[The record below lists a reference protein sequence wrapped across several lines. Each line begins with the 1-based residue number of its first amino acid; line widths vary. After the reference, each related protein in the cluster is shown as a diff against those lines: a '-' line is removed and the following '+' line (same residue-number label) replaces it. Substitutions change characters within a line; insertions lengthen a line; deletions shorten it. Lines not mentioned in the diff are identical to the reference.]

1 MDSEGEAGTP
11 DMAFGG
17 QRGSGMQT
25 VAVFNHYVKVGFV
38 WLALVEALI
47 LVLAVMLGAVI
58 RLPALETP
66 FSTEPLRLL
75 PNAILFAAIL
85 LGTMGATGLY
95 QSGLRERLP
104 GLAKRLAVAFA
115 LAGFPLV
122 LAFYLVPDLYLGRG
136 LLVLALALSYTG
148 ILGGRAIFQAVVRRE
163 GLRDRILVLGT
174 GKGAEVLARYRR
186 RTDWFGKDL
195 RGFVRLEAEQ
205 EPPRVD
211 ASRVITLNRPLCA
224 FVRDHGIDE
233 VVVAADERRRTLPVQ
248 DLFECRLQGIQV
260 TDLLT
265 FLERETGRVK
275 LDLVSPSW
283 FTYSPGFFYRGLFR
297 KGVKRA
303 MDLAVGSLV
312 LLLASPLML
321 ASALAILLESGWRAP
336 VLYRQTRVGE
346 GGRHFRIL
354 KFRSM
359 RVDAEQFGARWAE
372 EDDPRIT
379 RVGAVL
385 RKYRLDELPQ
395 IFNILRGEMSLV
407 GPRPERP
414 ELEADL
420 LRELPYYAERYR
432 VKPGLTGWAQIR
444 YPYGASLHD
453 AFEKLQYDLYYIKN
467 YSLFL
472 DLLILLQTTEV
483 VLWGKGAR

>member
-1 MDSEGEAGTP
+1 
-11 DMAFGG
+11 
-17 QRGSGMQT
+17 MQT
-25 VAVFNHYVKVGFV
+25 VAVFNHYVKVGFLV
-38 WLALVEALI
+38 LALVDALI
-47 LVLAVMLGAVI
+47 LVMAVMLGGVI
-58 RLPALETP
+58 RLPALQPP
-66 FSTEPLRLL
+66 FSAEPLQLL
-75 PNAILFAAIL
+75 PNAVLFAAIV
-85 LGTMGATGLY
+85 LGTMVATGLY

-104 GLAKRLAVAFA
+104 GLAKRLAVTFL
-115 LAGFPLV
+115 LAGFPLAM
-122 LAFYLVPDLYLGRG
+122 AFYLLPELYLGRG
-136 LLVLALALSYTG
+136 LLVLAMVLSYGG
-148 ILGGRAIFQAVVRRE
+148 ILGGRALFLALTRRE
-163 GLRDRILVLGT
+163 GLRDRILILGT
-174 GKGAEVLARYRR
+174 GKGAEALSRYRR

-195 RGFVRLEAEQ
+195 RGFVRLDGEK
-205 EPPRVD
+205 EPARVD
-211 ASRVITLNRPLCA
+211 SSRIVHPDKPLCSFA
-224 FVRDHGIDE
+224 QHEGIDE
-233 VVVAADERRRTLPVQ
+233 IVVAADERRQTLPVQ
-248 DLFECRLQGIQV
+248 DLFECRLQGVQV

-283 FTYSPGFFYRGLFR
+283 FTYSPGFFYRGLLR

-359 RVDAEQFGARWAE
+359 RVDAEQLGARWAE

-444 YPYGASLHD
+444 YPYGASLQD